1 MEQDPNKII
10 DNLSNEWVKD
20 MVNDKK
26 QIAILVEEKRLLE
39 EKVKGLEDENEV
51 LNTMSE
57 HVKKSKSDKSQ
68 TDKTK

>member
-1 MEQDPNKII
+1 MEQDVNKII

-39 EKVKGLEDENEV
+39 EKVKELEKDNVPAENA
-51 LNTMSE
+51 
-57 HVKKSKSDKSQ
+57 K
-68 TDKTK
+68 